1 MPKIDISAL
10 PLRTGTGYPEP
21 LRDMVKGRERK
32 ALGDAAGLT
41 QFGVNYTRLKPGAAS
56 AHRHWHETEDELVY
70 VLEGELV
77 LVEDDGETTLRAG
90 DAAAFKA
97 GVDNGHHLVNRS
109 GRDALLLGH
118 PLDPRALPLH
128 RCRPRVCLR
137 RERQPLHSQ
146 VRRALLT
153 CRICTAIPIRTASTS
168 SPGTCP
174 AAR

>member
-1 MPKIDISAL
+1 MPKIDLSAL

-32 ALGDAAGLT
+32 GLGDAGGLT

-56 AHRHWHETEDELVY
+56 AHRHWHEAEDELVY

-77 LVEDDGETTLRAG
+77 LVEDDGETILGPG

-109 GRDALLLGH
+109 GRDALLLEIGTRSTH
-118 PLDPRALPLH
+118 E
-128 RCRPRVCLR
+128 RCHYTDVDL
-137 RERQPLHSQ
+137 
-146 VRRALLT
+146 AF
-153 CRICTAIPIRTASTS
+153 ASDESGNRYTRKS
-168 SPGTCP
+168 GEPY
-174 AAR
+174 

>member
-21 LRDMVKGRERK
+21 LRGMVKGRERK
-32 ALGDAAGLT
+32 ALGDAGGLT

-56 AHRHWHETEDELVY
+56 AHRHWHEKEDELVY

-77 LVEDDGETTLRAG
+77 LVEDDGETIMGPG

-109 GRDALLLGH
+109 DRDALLLEIGTRSNH
-118 PLDPRALPLH
+118 E
-128 RCRPRVCLR
+128 RCHYTDVDL
-137 RERQPLHSQ
+137 
-146 VRRALLT
+146 AF
-153 CRICTAIPIRTASTS
+153 ASDESGNHYTRKS
-168 SPGTCP
+168 GEPY
-174 AAR
+174 

>member
-10 PLRTGTGYPEP
+10 PLHTGTGYPEP
-21 LRDMVKGRERK
+21 LREMVKGRERK
-32 ALGDAAGLT
+32 ALGDAGGLT

-77 LVEDDGETTLRAG
+77 LVENDGETILGPG

-109 GRDALLLGH
+109 VRDALLLEIGTRSTH
-118 PLDPRALPLH
+118 E
-128 RCRPRVCLR
+128 RCHYSDVDLAFISDESGNHYTRKSGEPY
-137 RERQPLHSQ
+137 
-146 VRRALLT
+146 
-153 CRICTAIPIRTASTS
+153 
-168 SPGTCP
+168 
-174 AAR
+174 